1 MARAM
6 QLGRAMRRARGFT
19 LVELMI
25 VVAVIG
31 ILAALAVYGL
41 RRYQQS
47 AGTSEAT
54 AMLQNIRGAEEAW
67 RAENLAYG
75 GCSAASPAPSTIG
88 AIGGGDLFPRTLA
101 NTNRQKVGWGAGAL
115 SNANVAACF
124 QALGVRSDGPVRF
137 SFGILAGVPGTDVT
151 PAVPGG
157 FTTPPPAIIAPREPW
172 FVAVAAGDRD
182 NDTVYARLSTSSL
195 TNEVYMEDDTE

>member
-6 QLGRAMRRARGFT
+6 QIRGAMRRARGFT

-31 ILAALAVYGL
+31 VLAALAVYGL

-67 RAENLAYG
+67 KAENLAYG
-75 GCSAASPAPSTIG
+75 GCSAASPAPAILG
-88 AIGGGDLFPRTLA
+88 AIVGDDLFPRTLG
-101 NTNRQKVGWGAGAL
+101 NTNSSKVGWGAGGL
-115 SNANVAACF
+115 SDANVAACF
-124 QALGVRSDGPVRF
+124 QALGIRSDGPVRF
-137 SFGILAGVPGTDVT
+137 SYGILAGVPGTNVV
-151 PAVPGG
+151 PSVPGG
-157 FTTPPPAIIAPREPW
+157 FTNPPPAITAPREPW
-172 FVAVAAGDRD
+172 YVAVAAGDRD
-182 NDTVYARLSTSSL
+182 DDGVYARLSTSSL
-195 TNEVYMEDDTE
+195 TSEVYMEDDTE

>member
-1 MARAM
+1 
-6 QLGRAMRRARGFT
+6 MRRARGFT

-31 ILAALAVYGL
+31 ILAALAIYGL

-101 NTNRQKVGWGAGAL
+101 NTNQRKVGWGAGAL

-124 QALGVRSDGPVRF
+124 QALGIRSDGPVRF

-157 FTTPPPAIIAPREPW
+157 FTNPPPPSSRRASLGSSRWPW
-172 FVAVAAGDRD
+172 VTATTTPSTRGC
-182 NDTVYARLSTSSL
+182 RLRRSPMRSTSRTIRSS
-195 TNEVYMEDDTE
+195 